1 MPRSKKNLV
10 LTITLILLIAVAY
23 FYSFDYGE
31 SESEK
36 NNFLSELDFGEV
48 DKMEIIRGTS
58 STVLLREGDA
68 WKVDGTKNF
77 YIRDALAGDLSE
89 YLNRLVRADFDL
101 ISENFEKQEI
111 YHSNEEN
118 GSHLKWYED
127 GEQVADFIVGRLD
140 SATMYHTYIGEPGSD
155 KTYLAKDV
163 DLTGLFLEEDWRS
176 KVVFLND
183 KENIDKIRFQY
194 PGKEFTVE
202 KKYIDDGTFRWEG
215 VEPNFFEANSEE
227 IDRVLNVMSKLIAIK
242 IPEQNFEG
250 TGLDKYSIIVEASGD
265 GFDNVVMI
273 GNKDGKE
280 GDSELY
286 YAKRA
291 DSDNIYLI
299 NKNDR
304 DALEVSIEGLK

>member
-10 LTITLILLIAVAY
+10 LTIVLIILIAIAY
-23 FYSFDYGE
+23 FYSFDNGE
-31 SESEK
+31 SENEK
-36 NNFLSELDFGEV
+36 NNFLSEIDFGEV
-48 DKMEIIRGTS
+48 DKMEVTRGTS

-68 WKVDGTKNF
+68 WKVDGTKDF
-77 YIRDALAGDLSE
+77 YVRESLASDLSE
-89 YLNRLVRADFDL
+89 YLDRLTEADFEL
-101 ISENFEKQEI
+101 ISENSEKQEI

-118 GSHLKWYED
+118 GSRVKWYED
-127 GEQVADFIVGRLD
+127 GERVAEFVIGRLD
-140 SATMYHTYIGEPGSD
+140 SATMYHTYIGKPGSD

-183 KENIDKIRFQY
+183 KENIDKVRFQY
-194 PGKEFTVE
+194 PDKEFTSE
-202 KKYIDDGTFRWEG
+202 KKYIDDGTFKWEG
-215 VEPNFFEANSEE
+215 VEPNFFEVNNEE
-227 IDRVLNVMSKLIAIK
+227 IDKVLNVMSKLIAIK

-250 TGLDKYSIIVEASGD
+250 TGLDKYSIIVEVSGD

-280 GDSELY
+280 GNDELY

-304 DALEVSIEGLK
+304 DALEVSIEELK